1 MLINLFHEFEREI
14 HDALGLLLVDE
25 SQGALSAVSAVL
37 MSSHEDSSAAGLSW
51 AFASQTVNLSVLID
65 LVVFQDGELDLLSL
79 VLDLL
84 GGGVILL
91 LAFLGTTAKAQ
102 HQMQGRLLLDVVVA
116 QCTTIFQLLAGEDQA
131 LLIWGN
137 AFFILNLSFDIF
149 DSIRW
154 LNLEGNGFTRQCFDE
169 DLHGGGSVRTRE
181 E

>member
-1 MLINLFHEFEREI
+1 MICKRNTDR
-14 HDALGLLLVDE
+14 LGLLLVDE
-25 SQGALSAVSAVL
+25 SQCALSAVGAVL
-37 MSSHEDSSAAGLSW
+37 MGGHEDSSAAGFSW
-51 AFASQTVNLSVLID
+51 AFASQTVDFSVLID

-91 LAFLGTTAKAQ
+91 LTFLGTTTEAQ

-116 QCTTIFQLLAGEDQA
+116 QCATIFQLLASEDQA

-137 AFFILNLSFDIF
+137 AFFILNLGFNIF

-154 LNLEGNGFTRQCFDE
+154 LNFEGNGFTRQCLDE
-169 DLHGGGSVRTRE
+169 DLHGGGSVARE
-181 E
+181 IFISFGF